1 MAAATTDEV
10 KRLIKRFNTLT
21 VKRRNT
27 WEAHWQEI
35 GDHLIPRKS
44 DITVRRTPGEKKQA
58 QRFASVGIHS
68 HEILAA
74 NLQGTLTSRAFR
86 WFLLKLEEGDPAA
99 EEPEVRDWLQQVS
112 RKMWRALNA
121 SNFHSQSHEFYID
134 VSGFGT
140 GGMLC
145 EELRGPEPF
154 NGLVFTSYPIQQY
167 VFEEDAEGH
176 GNGICFEINYTADQA
191 IERFGES
198 KLPKKIRDAAMKD
211 PTHPWVFLHWI
222 RPRADR
228 KDGSPTATDM
238 PWQSVYISVTDEK
251 KLEESGY
258 EEFPAFIPRWT
269 KNAGEKYGRGPGSTA
284 LPDLK
289 VLNKATE
296 LELQA
301 WAKFIDPPWFMEDDG
316 VIGKVNLNPGKGTTV
331 RDKDAMWFYEFR
343 GRPDI
348 GRIKLEELRQGIKQA
363 FFVDQLELPQSDRMT
378 AEEIRTR
385 VELMQRVLGPTLG
398 RLETE
403 FLNPLIK
410 RVFSIMLRAG
420 ALGEVPAA
428 LRERSVIDVQ
438 YTGPL
443 ARAERQSEINS
454 IQRLIETLVPLA
466 QVDPTIL
473 DIVDTDAVARF
484 VAEQLDVDDSVLR
497 DEAGLTEVRGA
508 RAEQQAAERSVQLGV
523 ETARAD
529 LDVARA
535 ENIRTTSQ

>member
-1 MAAATTDEV
+1 MATTSEEV
-10 KRLIKRFNTLT
+10 KALIKRFNALH
-21 VKRRNT
+21 VGRRNT

-44 DITVRRTPGEKKQA
+44 DITVRRTPGEKKQK

-68 HEILAA
+68 HEILSA

-86 WFLLKLEEGDPAA
+86 WFSLKLEEGDEAG
-99 EEPEVRDWLQQVS
+99 EDKEVIDWLQLAS
-112 RKMWRALNA
+112 RKMWRAMNA

-134 VSGFGT
+134 ISGFGT

-145 EELRGPEPF
+145 EELKGDKSF
-154 NGLVFTSYPIQQY
+154 NGLVFTSYPIQAY

-176 GNGICFEINYTADQA
+176 GNSMCIEINFTAAQA
-191 IERFGES
+191 IERFGAD
-198 KLPKKIRDAAMKD
+198 KLPKKIVDADKKD
-211 PTHPWVFLHWI
+211 PTHTWKFLHWI
-222 RPRADR
+222 RPRASR
-228 KDGSPTATDM
+228 KKDSPASTEM
-238 PWQSVYISVTDEK
+238 PWQSIYISVTGEK

-258 EEFPAFIPRWT
+258 EEFPAFLPRWS

-301 WAKFIDPPWFMEDDG
+301 WAKHIDPPWFMEDDG
-316 VIGKVNLNPGKGTTV
+316 VVGKVNLNPGKGTTV
-331 RDKDAMWFYEFR
+331 RDKDALWFYEFR

-348 GRIKLEELRQGIKQA
+348 GRIKLEELRQGIKQS

-403 FLNPLIK
+403 FLNPLIQ

-420 ALGEVPAA
+420 ALGEIPQA
-428 LRERSVIDVQ
+428 LSDRTEIDVQ

-443 ARAERQSEINS
+443 ARAERQSEISS
-454 IQRLIETLVPLA
+454 IQRLVETLVPLA

-473 DIVDTDAVARF
+473 DILDTDAVARF
-484 VAEQLDVDDSVLR
+484 VSEQLDVDDSVLR
-497 DEAGLTEVRGA
+497 DEAALTEARQA
-508 RAEQQAAERSVQLGV
+508 RAQQQQQQQQAQLGLD
-523 ETARAD
+523 TSKAD
-529 LDVARA
+529 LQAAQADAVRNPQA
-535 ENIRTTSQ
+535 